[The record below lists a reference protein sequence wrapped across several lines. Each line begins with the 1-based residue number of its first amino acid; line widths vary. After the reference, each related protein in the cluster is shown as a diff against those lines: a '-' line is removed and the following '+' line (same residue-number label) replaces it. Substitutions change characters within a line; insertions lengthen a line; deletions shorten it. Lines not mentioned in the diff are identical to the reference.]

1 MVRINKNSVENPS
14 KEKSAHSQFMCP
26 VSGKIHPVDHIAP
39 DIELK
44 DMQNLFID
52 DKFIKTEKILGVGG
66 FAAVYL
72 GSYNDEKVALK
83 SFRLSSRSI
92 LCYVD
97 INVPSHGHLNPN

>member
-1 MVRINKNSVENPS
+1 
-14 KEKSAHSQFMCP
+14 MCP

-83 SFRLSSRSI
+83 SFRKGSRT
-92 LCYVD
+92 
-97 INVPSHGHLNPN
+97 SHHAMITFCCLLMTIFEPK

>member
-1 MVRINKNSVENPS
+1 MNPLEKPP

-72 GSYNDEKVALK
+72 GSYNNEKVALK
-83 SFRLSSRSI
+83 SFRVGSKTS
-92 LCYVD
+92 
-97 INVPSHGHLNPN
+97 

>member
-1 MVRINKNSVENPS
+1 
-14 KEKSAHSQFMCP
+14 MCP

-72 GSYNDEKVALK
+72 GSYNAEKVALK
-83 SFRLSSRSI
+83 SFRLGSKISCNAMMI
-92 LCYVD
+92 YFCLQMT
-97 INVPSHGHLNPN
+97 IFEPN